1 MPKSEEKHIC
11 CICHKEFTGW
21 GNNPDPYPA
30 EDGNDRCCDEC
41 NMNFVI
47 PARARKIAKGKW
59 L

>member
-21 GNNPDPYPA
+21 GNNPDPYKP
-30 EDGNDRCCDEC
+30 EDGNDSCCDEC

-47 PARARKIAKGKW
+47 PARISEIAKGKKS
-59 L
+59 

>member
-11 CICHKEFTGW
+11 CICHREFIGW
-21 GNNPDPYPA
+21 GNNPDPYKP
-30 EDGNDRCCDEC
+30 ENGNDRCCDEC

-47 PARARKIAKGKW
+47 PARIDEIAKAHK